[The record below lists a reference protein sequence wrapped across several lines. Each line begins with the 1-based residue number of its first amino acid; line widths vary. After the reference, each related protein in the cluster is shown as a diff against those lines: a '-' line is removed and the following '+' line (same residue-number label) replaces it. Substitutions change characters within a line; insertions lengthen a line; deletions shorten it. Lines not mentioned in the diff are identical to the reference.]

1 MNDKEL
7 SIYVGQKIK
16 DFRLSRNMTQKELAE
31 RIGMGDTTIVNY
43 EKGIRTPKKNTLF
56 KISEVLKTSI
66 DDFFPPITPTAPN
79 SLIEQISDKVVQ
91 LTEPN
96 QKSVLR
102 YSSELLDKQNTV
114 TYSKNTVNEP
124 QSIYF
129 TYNYYDQPASAGT
142 GQYLN
147 DVKVETIELPIE
159 VDADF
164 VVPIYGDSM
173 EPEHHSGDYV
183 FVKLSVD
190 LSDGDIGV
198 FAYNGEAYIKQLRI
212 TDQGAYLHSL
222 NPDYDDIPITADTD
236 FRTIGEVVDV
246 YRER

>member
-66 DDFFPPITPTAPN
+66 DDFFPPITTTAPN

-114 TYSKNTVNEP
+114 TDSKNTVNEP
-124 QSIYF
+124 HAVYF

-173 EPEHHSGDYV
+173 EPEYHSGDYV

-198 FAYNGEAYIKQLRI
+198 FAYNGDAYIKQLRI

-222 NPDYDDIPITADTD
+222 NPDYDNIPITADTD

-246 YRER
+246 YRG

>member
-1 MNDKEL
+1 MNEKEL
-7 SIYVGQKIK
+7 AIYIGQRIK
-16 DFRLSRNMTQKELAE
+16 DFRLSRNMTQKELAK
-31 RIGMGDTTIVNY
+31 RIGMGDTTIANY
-43 EKGIRTPKKNTLF
+43 EKGFRSPKKDTLF
-56 KISEVLKTSI
+56 DLADVFGVSI
-66 DDFFPPITPTAPN
+66 DDLFPQRTPTTAPN

-96 QKSVLR
+96 QKNVLR

-114 TYSKNTVNEP
+114 AYSKNTVNEM
-124 QSIYF
+124 QVTYH

-173 EPEHHSGDYV
+173 EPEYHSGDYV

-198 FAYNGEAYIKQLRI
+198 FAYNGDAYIKQLRI

-222 NPDYDDIPITADTD
+222 NQDYDNIPITADTD
-236 FRTIGEVVDV
+236 FRTIGEVVDI
-246 YRER
+246 YKG

>member
-66 DDFFPPITPTAPN
+66 DDFFPPITTTAPN

-96 QKSVLR
+96 QKNVLR
-102 YSSELLDKQNTV
+102 YSSELLDRQNTV
-114 TYSKNTVNEP
+114 EDSKNTVSEL
-124 QSIYF
+124 QAIYF

-147 DVKVETIELPIE
+147 DVQVEQIELP
-159 VDADF
+159 VNVQADF

-173 EPEHHSGDYV
+173 EPEYQSGDYI

-198 FAYNGEAYIKQLRI
+198 FEYYGDAYIKQLLI
-212 TDQGAYLHSL
+212 NEDGAFLHSL
-222 NPDYDDIPITADTD
+222 NEKYNDIRIDRDSD
-236 FRTIGEVVDV
+236 FRIIGEVVDV
-246 YRER
+246 YRG

>member
-1 MNDKEL
+1 MDILAYNIKEYRKSKKL
-7 SIYVGQKIK
+7 
-16 DFRLSRNMTQKELAE
+16 TQKDLAVLLGVAPTAISAWEVGRNKPLMDKIEQMAQIFNIKKSELLGE
-31 RIGMGDTTIVNY
+31 TT
-43 EKGIRTPKKNTLF
+43 
-56 KISEVLKTSI
+56 
-66 DDFFPPITPTAPN
+66 TAPN

-114 TYSKNTVNEP
+114 TYSKNTVNES
-124 QSIYF
+124 QAIYF

-159 VDADF
+159 VNADF
-164 VVPIYGDSM
+164 VIPIYGDSM
-173 EPEHHSGDYV
+173 EPEYHSGDYV
-183 FVKLSVD
+183 FVELTYD

-198 FAYNGEAYIKQLRI
+198 FEYYGDAYIKQLVI
-212 TDQGAYLHSL
+212 NDSGAFLHSL
-222 NPDYDDIPITADTD
+222 NSKYDDIPVDSDSD
-236 FRTIGEVVDV
+236 FRIIGKVVGIH
-246 YRER
+246 REK

>member
-1 MNDKEL
+1 MDILAYNIKEYRKSKKL
-7 SIYVGQKIK
+7 
-16 DFRLSRNMTQKELAE
+16 TQKDLAVLLDVAPTAISAWEVGRNKPLMDKIEQMAQIFNIKKSELLGE
-31 RIGMGDTTIVNY
+31 T
-43 EKGIRTPKKNTLF
+43 
-56 KISEVLKTSI
+56 
-66 DDFFPPITPTAPN
+66 TPTTASN

-96 QKSVLR
+96 QKNVLR

-114 TYSKNTVNEP
+114 AYSKNTVSEP
-124 QSIYF
+124 QVVYF

-173 EPEHHSGDYV
+173 EPEYHSGDYI

-198 FAYNGEAYIKQLRI
+198 FAYNGDAYIKQLRI

-222 NPDYDDIPITADTD
+222 NPDYDNIPITADTD
-236 FRTIGEVVDV
+236 FRTIGEVVGI
-246 YRER
+246 YRES